1 MKRFAMTIGV
11 LIVSACTHSTVLV
24 NPRTGERVTCRAPTD
39 KSGIIA
45 IDPTGRRENCVQQHE
60 AAGFVQADNLTPEQ
74 RANLNSSPQTITIER
89 R

>member
-1 MKRFAMTIGV
+1 MKWFAWTTGL
-11 LIVSACTHSTVLV
+11 LILSGCTHSTVLV
-24 NPRTGERVTCRAPTD
+24 NPRTGERVTCKAPTD
-39 KSGIIA
+39 QSGIIA

-74 RANLNSSPQTITIER
+74 RGNLNSSPQTITIER